1 MLSSII
7 GLVEVLTEDECNKII
22 AVLLAVHW
30 CATLCSTASTSTTW
44 FFEVCSYSWL
54 DNDICPNLEVYFSLR
69 ILICSSDEVSEAMG
83 YSEDAPVSLARDVR
97 QNENCVWI
105 ADEALND
112 AIFERA
118 RACLPAGVDGGP
130 LVGLNRRWRLYKY
143 NPGDIFKVHTDGSWP
158 GSGLD
163 KSGKLVRDIFKDR
176 WSQLTFV
183 LYLNDDF
190 VGGATRFF
198 SRPNGECTAS
208 VPAERGAAL
217 CFFHGE
223 HPWSPLHEGGKVTRG
238 TKYII
243 RSDVLYRFPDG
254 P

>member
-97 QNENCVWI
+97 QNENCGYPKETRLLRRTHAEVTSSSPRL
-105 ADEALND
+105 DEGLPSVSTWNSKKFGCM
-112 AIFERA
+112 IRRLSFGYA
-118 RACLPAGVDGGP
+118 R
-130 LVGLNRRWRLYKY
+130 
-143 NPGDIFKVHTDGSWP
+143 
-158 GSGLD
+158 
-163 KSGKLVRDIFKDR
+163 
-176 WSQLTFV
+176 
-183 LYLNDDF
+183 
-190 VGGATRFF
+190 
-198 SRPNGECTAS
+198 
-208 VPAERGAAL
+208 
-217 CFFHGE
+217 
-223 HPWSPLHEGGKVTRG
+223 
-238 TKYII
+238 
-243 RSDVLYRFPDG
+243 
-254 P
+254 

>member
-1 MLSSII
+1 
-7 GLVEVLTEDECNKII
+7 
-22 AVLLAVHW
+22 
-30 CATLCSTASTSTTW
+30 
-44 FFEVCSYSWL
+44 
-54 DNDICPNLEVYFSLR
+54 
-69 ILICSSDEVSEAMG
+69 MG

-163 KSGKLVRDIFKDR
+163 KSGKLVKDIFGDR

-254 P
+254 PKRGATEGWPGRSVNRVSPPPSTSDRYMKAVMIRWP